1 MKLGDS
7 LSGRDQRW
15 LDQLADRYGLDSVD
29 ANELLERVDVVP
41 PGLALAQSI
50 EESGWGTSRFAQSG
64 NAVFGMWTWSAGSGL
79 VPEARPDG
87 ETYEVQRFRSLANS
101 VAAYI
106 RNLNTKTRSR
116 EFRHPRTTPPHQ
128 GSP

>member
-1 MKLGDS
+1 MRISDWSSDVCSSDLKRAFIKVMLPHILRENERIMADRERLEKLADRMRLGDS

-50 EESGWGTSRFAQSG
+50 EIGRAH
-64 NAVFGMWTWSAGSGL
+64 V
-79 VPEARPDG
+79 
-87 ETYEVQRFRSLANS
+87 
-101 VAAYI
+101 
-106 RNLNTKTRSR
+106 
-116 EFRHPRTTPPHQ
+116 
-128 GSP
+128 